1 MMSVLLRVGPFFCEP
16 FAGYRRAEAGGQKPF
31 PMPIHRVLPN
41 ETWQSIADDFRVPVQ
56 QLLIANGSDPTN
68 PPADPDAGSELVLPG
83 PPPPYAVAPG
93 NKNTIESRSRDLH
106 SLKMQLYDDDG
117 YVMTDVRYRV
127 SFFGHTV
134 RGTSPDGWVTIT
146 YPANT
151 CASVEL
157 AWGNAPGAADYRYL
171 TTLLTEHYQGEF
183 VDKIAVS
190 SGSGAP
196 FGGS

>member
-1 MMSVLLRVGPFFCEP
+1 MS
-16 FAGYRRAEAGGQKPF
+16 A
-31 PMPIHRVLPN
+31 IHRVLLG

-56 QLLIANGSDPTN
+56 QLLMANGSDPATH
-68 PPADPDAGSELVLPG
+68 PADPDAGSELVLPG
-83 PPPPYAVAPG
+83 IPPPYTVAPG
-93 NKNTIESRSRDLH
+93 NTNTIDLTSRDLH

-117 YVMTDVRYRV
+117 YVMTDVRYCV
-127 SFFGHTV
+127 SFFGHRV

-151 CASVEL
+151 CASVDL
-157 AWGNAPGAADYRYL
+157 AWGGPPGAVGYRYG

-190 SGSGAP
+190 SGSGSAR
-196 FGGS
+196 GGS